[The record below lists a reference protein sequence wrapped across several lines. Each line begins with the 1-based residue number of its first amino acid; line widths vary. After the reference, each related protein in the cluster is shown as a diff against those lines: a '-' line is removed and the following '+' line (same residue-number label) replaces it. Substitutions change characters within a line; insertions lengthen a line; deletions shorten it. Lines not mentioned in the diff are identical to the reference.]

1 MELVRIGN
9 MEELAELLRVGKE
22 IDMEKPKLLFVRR
35 G

>member
-1 MELVRIGN
+1 MELVRIRN
-9 MEELAELLRVGKE
+9 MEELGELLRVGKG